1 MTPPPQKQIAGPSAS
16 RATLLFPEKIPAER
30 WIAAGLF
37 VLACLYLCAFRR
49 FMLLDPDEGIV
60 LQGAERI
67 LRGEVLYRD
76 FFSFLTPGSYYL
88 LALLFGLFGNSLM
101 VARSTL
107 VFYGGVFTV
116 FAYWM
121 ARRVSSRWAALL
133 IAYLTLATSLSWR
146 FVVLHN
152 WDSTFCG
159 CVLRSIVR
167 SCWRRRGKRDGRSE
181 QERSARSRS
190 FSSSPRARDSY
201 SGCFLDSS
209 CSPGSN
215 VGSNAAGPMAG
226 PNTPC
231 GSRGRTLS
239 LLPPALFG
247 RWHSRSC
254 ISPDITQRAP
264 CLKIGAGRS
273 ITIR

>member
-1 MTPPPQKQIAGPSAS
+1 VQPAIVRRWREARNISMTPPPQKQIAGPSAS

-88 LALLFGLFGNSLM
+88 LALLFKLFGNSLM

-107 VFYGGVFTV
+107 VFYGGAFTV

-121 ARRVSSRWAALL
+121 ARR
-133 IAYLTLATSLSWR
+133 
-146 FVVLHN
+146 
-152 WDSTFCG
+152 
-159 CVLRSIVR
+159 VLRSIVR

-181 QERSARSRS
+181 RERSAR
-190 FSSSPRARDSY
+190 
-201 SGCFLDSS
+201 
-209 CSPGSN
+209 
-215 VGSNAAGPMAG
+215 
-226 PNTPC
+226 
-231 GSRGRTLS
+231 
-239 LLPPALFG
+239 
-247 RWHSRSC
+247 
-254 ISPDITQRAP
+254 
-264 CLKIGAGRS
+264 
-273 ITIR
+273 